1 MGKFWRTVKK
11 IVKKG
16 WPTSSKHYP
25 YAHKVANKLE
35 KKHVGAKKYHAFNK
49 WIAKHIPK
57 GQLAGKTTRNGRVE
71 VASIVPKKYR
81 WELRFHEKTEYPLL
95 KPRHKNE

>member
-1 MGKFWRTVKK
+1 MGKFWITVKK

-25 YAHKVANKLE
+25 YAHRVSSKLE
-35 KKHVGAKKYHAFNK
+35 KKHVGSKKYKAFNK

-57 GQLAGKTTRNGRVE
+57 GQLAGKTTRSGRVE
-71 VASIVPKKYR
+71 EVSAVPKRFR
-81 WELRFHEKTEYPLL
+81 WELRFHEKTEYGLL
-95 KPRHKNE
+95 TQRKK